1 MAALAIWGRS
11 VAASAVWFSARA
23 LDALLPPTCLGC
35 AATTD
40 APGRFCAACFRTV
53 GFIGRPCCEACGQ
66 GFAYARQ
73 AAPGGLCVG
82 CASHRPPWGRG
93 RAALRY
99 DGPAIP
105 LLLAFK
111 HADRPEH
118 ARALAAMMARAGAEL
133 LRDADILVPVP
144 LHRVRLRQRRYNQ
157 SALLCRA
164 LTKLSGV
171 PTLPDALIR
180 PRATPTLGHLAAVA
194 RATVMEGAIASR
206 PSRVAQMA
214 GAKIVLVDDVMT
226 TGATLRA
233 CADVA
238 LAAGAASVDVL
249 VAARVPDPR
258 LNGRMEGLRETVRV
272 TTL

>member
-1 MAALAIWGRS
+1 MAGLAIWGRS
-11 VAASAVWFSARA
+11 LAASAAWFSARG

-35 AATTD
+35 DAATD

-53 GFIGRPCCEACGQ
+53 GFIGRPCCDACGQ
-66 GFAYARQ
+66 GFSYARE
-73 AAPGGLCVG
+73 AAPGGLCAA
-82 CASHRPPWGRG
+82 CASDRPTWGRG

-133 LRDADILVPVP
+133 LRDADVLVPVP
-144 LHRVRLRQRRYNQ
+144 LHRARLRKRRYNQ
-157 SALLCRA
+157 SVLLCRA
-164 LTKLSGV
+164 LTKLCGV
-171 PTLPDALIR
+171 PALPDALIR
-180 PRATPTLGHLAAVA
+180 PRATPALGHLAAEA
-194 RATVMEGAIASR
+194 RAAVMDGAIAVR
-206 PSRVAQMA
+206 PSRAATLA
-214 GAKIVLVDDVMT
+214 GARIVLVDDVMT
-226 TGATLRA
+226 TGATIGA
-233 CADVA
+233 CAKAA
-238 LAAGAASVDVL
+238 LAAGAARVDVL

-258 LNGRMEGLRETVRV
+258 SNGRMEGLREAVRV